1 MPVSSRALVA
11 GLSRVLAAGKQGK
24 MAGEEL
30 ARTRTQQ
37 DDDRARAAVRAAL
50 EERLLT
56 GNLAGAET
64 TRQRTATRDT
74 QIAQAAARIRQNPR
88 YKTLWDLP
96 DEDLVD
102 AVGKVEVER
111 VKPHGYTNT
120 PQAEVGRRFRAVSTQ
135 IDDTAR
141 DLAAARRGAPK
152 RPSLGFETPAD
163 SSAFARDSS
172 AAAGRVSGLEE
183 RADSLRGVSD
193 SLSAVL
199 EGGAAP
205 RRPINA
211 AKRRITQD
219 QADYLRAVGQWDAAK
234 YEVVP

>member
-1 MPVSSRALVA
+1 MGVSSRALVA

-30 ARTRTQQ
+30 SRTRSQQ
-37 DDDRARAAVRAAL
+37 DEDRSRAAVRAAL
-50 EERLLT
+50 EERLLS

-64 TRQRTATRDT
+64 TRQRTATRDR
-74 QIAQAAARIRQNPR
+74 QIAEAAVRIRQNPR

-96 DEDLVD
+96 DADLVE
-102 AVGKVEVER
+102 AVGRVEVER
-111 VKPHGYTNT
+111 VKPHGYTNS
-120 PQAEVGRRFRAVSTQ
+120 PQAEVGRRFRAVGTQ

-141 DLAAARRGAPK
+141 DLAGARRAVPK
-152 RPSLGFETPAD
+152 SPPLGFNTPAD
-163 SSAFARDSS
+163 SAAFARDSS
-172 AAAGRVSGLEE
+172 AAASRVGGLEQ

-211 AKRRITQD
+211 AKQRITQD
-219 QADYLRAVGQWDAAK
+219 QMDYLVATGQWDAKK